1 MTTSSASVGSP
12 DPAEARRPL
21 RRPWTGIAADRGYLV
36 LTAIAAAGGLAA
48 IGYLIWTTVSETG
61 PVWDAFG
68 VWGFVSGTEWIP
80 NPPDGLAVFG
90 ALPFIWGTFVTSAI
104 AMAIAVPLAVGVAL
118 ATTVF
123 LPRRLRG
130 PIASVVDLLAGR
142 PVGGLRPLGHPRP
155 RPRGPA
161 RARVAQRALGRPR
174 CVRRAR

>member
-12 DPAEARRPL
+12 DPAGARRPL
-21 RRPWTGIAADRGYLV
+21 RRPWTGIAADRGYLL

-68 VWGFVSGTEWIP
+68 VWGFVTGTEWIP

-130 PIASVVDLLAGR
+130 PIASVVNLLAAV
-142 PVGGLRPLGHPRP
+142 PSVVYGLWGILVLV
-155 RPRGPA
+155 PRGPA
-161 RARVAQRALGRPR
+161 RARVAQRALGEPR
-174 CVRRAR
+174 RVRGAR